1 MKAFTNNLMFELS
14 EENEKLIIKY
24 QEREEKL
31 SDFMED
37 FLINKTNI
45 LWDKNGELKIP
56 PSIFIQ
62 KFLEILKEYLNYTQL
77 KYFSIPIIGKISSG
91 KSTFL
96 NSLLGLDCLESD
108 INITTKFICII
119 RHNPEN
125 KTPRLFPVK
134 LVKRKSEINPNAYN
148 FVKDELNELKGDLKE
163 NIKAINKRIAEC
175 QDLNQLKRED
185 FFYILEADLDIFKG
199 SNFVYSKIFEFL
211 DIPGL
216 NEITEFYLKNII
228 PIITPNTHFSIFLFD
243 AGASEDEGSKVLFN
257 KFLKLMNS
265 KAKKNSFFIYNK
277 LDIFKKDNL
286 NKLKEEEQI
295 LYFKNEILFQ
305 DYNLK
310 LKNNH
315 IVGLDSIQLKYD
327 KKKGKNFSDYILAF
341 IQNIPNFD
349 NKKFTIL
356 FKTKIKEDFKL
367 AKLNLIKNEQVNENK
382 TNEDENLL
390 ASVNKALKLKYYDE
404 IDINFLIKM
413 KKIFNDN
420 ITSLQNNDE
429 GNDKY
434 EELFKLFNKS
444 FKDTIYDFVGN
455 DNLFLLIRTF
465 NTLLIRLY

>member
-1 MKAFTNNLMFELS
+1 MKAFTDNLKFELS

-96 NSLLGLDCLESD
+96 NSLLGIDCLESD

-134 LVKRKSEINPNAYN
+134 LIKRKSEINPNAYN

-175 QDLNQLKRED
+175 QDLNQLKREE

-199 SNFVYSKIFEFL
+199 SNFVYSKMFEFL

-265 KAKKNSFFIYNK
+265 KAKKKFIFY
-277 LDIFKKDNL
+277 L
-286 NKLKEEEQI
+286 
-295 LYFKNEILFQ
+295 
-305 DYNLK
+305 
-310 LKNNH
+310 
-315 IVGLDSIQLKYD
+315 
-327 KKKGKNFSDYILAF
+327 
-341 IQNIPNFD
+341 
-349 NKKFTIL
+349 
-356 FKTKIKEDFKL
+356 
-367 AKLNLIKNEQVNENK
+367 
-382 TNEDENLL
+382 
-390 ASVNKALKLKYYDE
+390 
-404 IDINFLIKM
+404 
-413 KKIFNDN
+413 
-420 ITSLQNNDE
+420 
-429 GNDKY
+429 
-434 EELFKLFNKS
+434 
-444 FKDTIYDFVGN
+444 
-455 DNLFLLIRTF
+455 
-465 NTLLIRLY
+465 